1 MKRLLG
7 AVGLGIV
14 WLAPCVSAQV
24 IEVEANG
31 IAYQTLTKSG
41 ITVMFN
47 HLPGNLHQYTILQVA
62 VSNGS
67 QGPYVIRP
75 EDFTFERADGE
86 KIRAVPARTVIEMLR
101 QKANG
106 SDAIKLVTT
115 YENAI
120 YGSPHPQALKGW
132 ESRRQAAIAATGNKV
147 TTSLLASALALVQTK
162 LAAGDTIDGAVFFPT
177 DGKPLGAG
185 RLVVRTNTD
194 TFEFNAEAN

>member
-7 AVGLGIV
+7 ALGLGVV
-14 WLAPCVSAQV
+14 WLSQSASAQV
-24 IEVEANG
+24 IELQANG
-31 IAYQTLTKSG
+31 MTYQTLTKSG

-62 VSNGS
+62 ISNGS
-67 QGPYVIRP
+67 QGPYIIRP

-101 QKANG
+101 QKGNG
-106 SDAIKLVTT
+106 NDAIKLVTT

-132 ESRRQAAIAATGNKV
+132 EGRRQAAIASAGNKV
-147 TTSLLASALALVQTK
+147 TTSLLASALALVQTR
-162 LAAGDTIDGAVFFPT
+162 LAVGDSTDGAVFFPT
-177 DGKPLGAG
+177 EGKPLGPG
-185 RLVVRTNTD
+185 RLVVHTNTD

>member
-7 AVGLGIV
+7 ALGLGMV
-14 WLAPCVSAQV
+14 WLSQCAPAQV
-24 IEVEANG
+24 IELQANG

-41 ITVMFN
+41 VTVMFN

-62 VSNGS
+62 ISNGS
-67 QGPYVIRP
+67 QGPYIIRP
-75 EDFTFERADGE
+75 EDFTFERTDGG

-101 QKANG
+101 QKGNG
-106 SDAIKLVTT
+106 NDAIKLVTT

-132 ESRRQAAIAATGNKV
+132 EGRRQAAIAAAGNKV

-162 LAAGDTIDGAVFFPT
+162 LAVGDSTDGAVFFPT

>member
-7 AVGLGIV
+7 AAGLGLA
-14 WLAPCVSAQV
+14 WLAGVASAQV
-24 IEVEANG
+24 IEVQSNG
-31 IAYQTLTKSG
+31 ISYQTLTKSG

-47 HLPGNLHQYTILQVA
+47 HLPGNLHQYAIVQVA
-62 VSNGS
+62 ISNGS
-67 QGPYVIRP
+67 QGPYIIRP
-75 EDFTFERADGE
+75 EDFTFERTDGV
-86 KIRAVPARTVIEMLR
+86 KIRAVPARVVIDMLR

-132 ESRRQAAIAATGNKV
+132 ESRREAAIASTGNKV
-147 TTSLLASALALVQTK
+147 TTSLIASALALVQTK
-162 LAAGDTIDGAVFFPT
+162 LAVGDTTDGAIFFPT
-177 DGKPLGAG
+177 EGKPLGTG

-194 TFEFNAEAN
+194 VFEFNNESN

>member
-7 AVGLGIV
+7 AFGLGMV
-14 WLAPCVSAQV
+14 WLLQCAPAQV
-24 IEVEANG
+24 IELQANG

-41 ITVMFN
+41 VTVMFN

-62 VSNGS
+62 ISNGS
-67 QGPYVIRP
+67 QGPYIIRP
-75 EDFTFERADGE
+75 EDFTFERTDGG

-106 SDAIKLVTT
+106 NDAIKLVTT

-132 ESRRQAAIAATGNKV
+132 EGRRQAAIASAGNKV

-162 LAAGDTIDGAVFFPT
+162 LAVGDSTDGAVFFPT

>member
-7 AVGLGIV
+7 ALGLGMV
-14 WLAPCVSAQV
+14 WLSQCAPAQV
-24 IEVEANG
+24 IELQANG

-41 ITVMFN
+41 VTVMFN
-47 HLPGNLHQYTILQVA
+47 HLPANLHQYTILQVA
-62 VSNGS
+62 ISNGS
-67 QGPYVIRP
+67 QGPYIIRP
-75 EDFTFERADGE
+75 EDFTFERTDGG

-106 SDAIKLVTT
+106 NDAIKLVTT

-132 ESRRQAAIAATGNKV
+132 EGRRQAAIASAGNKV

-162 LAAGDTIDGAVFFPT
+162 LAVGDSTDGAVFFPT

>member
-7 AVGLGIV
+7 AFGLGMV
-14 WLAPCVSAQV
+14 WLLQCAPAQV
-24 IEVEANG
+24 IELQANG

-41 ITVMFN
+41 VTVMFN

-62 VSNGS
+62 ISNGS
-67 QGPYVIRP
+67 QGPYIIRP
-75 EDFTFERADGE
+75 EDFTFERTDGG

-101 QKANG
+101 QKGNG
-106 SDAIKLVTT
+106 NDAIKLVTT

-120 YGSPHPQALKGW
+120 YGSPHPEALKGW
-132 ESRRQAAIAATGNKV
+132 EGRRQAAIASSGNKL
-147 TTSLLASALALVQTK
+147 TSSLIASALALVQTK
-162 LAAGDTIDGAVFFPT
+162 LAVGDSTDGAVFFPT